1 MNNSFLYAH
10 GTLLKCILSYM
21 ERMGKRIPAS
31 VWTDGSSGCAPDN
44 KLTLQGNSTPIENTT
59 YTTGTNDT

>member
-1 MNNSFLYAH
+1 
-10 GTLLKCILSYM
+10 M

-31 VWTDGSSGCAPDN
+31 VWTDGSRGCAPDN